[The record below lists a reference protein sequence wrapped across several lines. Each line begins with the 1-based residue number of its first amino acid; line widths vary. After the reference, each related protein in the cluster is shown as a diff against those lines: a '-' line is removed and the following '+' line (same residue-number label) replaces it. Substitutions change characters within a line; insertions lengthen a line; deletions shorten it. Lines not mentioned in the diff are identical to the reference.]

1 MRVMKTMAH
10 FAVGR
15 VLHGN
20 ESLQF
25 SRVNMIGIRSWM
37 SVLAFSAATLVAA
50 DLASAQTTQRE
61 RDAFQWAGHVPSGQ
75 WVTVRNLNG
84 DITVE
89 PTSGN
94 RVEVT
99 ATKSWRRG
107 DPSQVRIEVSKHGA
121 GNESVLVCAIW
132 TENTICDENRY
143 STRSSG
149 ARRESNDTKVDFV
162 VKVPRGVKVH
172 INSVNGG
179 LSVDGATS
187 EVRAG
192 TVNGNVE
199 AYSTG
204 GPVAASTVNGNLRV
218 RMGEIAG
225 REDLSYS
232 TVNGN
237 IVVEFGGDLDADLE
251 MSTVNGSF
259 TTNFP
264 LQITGRLNPRQLR
277 TTVGDGG
284 RRVKLTT
291 VNGNVELRRR

>member
-1 MRVMKTMAH
+1 MK
-10 FAVGR
+10 GY
-15 VLHGN
+15 
-20 ESLQF
+20 
-25 SRVNMIGIRSWM
+25 RSW
-37 SVLAFSAATLVAA
+37 SSLLALSMAVVFAAGTAG
-50 DLASAQTTQRE
+50 AQTTQRE
-61 RDAFQWAGHVPSGQ
+61 RDAFQWAGKIPAGQ
-75 WVTVRNLNG
+75 WITVRNLNG

-89 PTSGN
+89 PASGD

-107 DPSQVRIEVSKHGA
+107 DPSLVRFEVKKFGA
-121 GNESVLVCAIW
+121 NDQSVVVCAVW
-132 TENTICDENRY
+132 NENTICDENRY
-143 STRSSG
+143 SSRSSG
-149 ARRESNDTKVDFV
+149 NRSSSNDTRVDFV
-162 VKVPRGVKVH
+162 VKVPRGVRVH
-172 INSVNGG
+172 VNSVNGT

-199 AYSTG
+199 AYSSG
-204 GPVAASTVNGNLRV
+204 GPVAASTVNGNVRV
-218 RMGEIAG
+218 RMGQMSG
-225 REDLSYS
+225 REDLNYS

-237 IVVEFGGDLDADLE
+237 IIVEFGGDLNADLE

-264 LQITGRLNPRQLR
+264 IQISGRLNPRHLR
-277 TTVGDGG
+277 TTVGEGG